1 MTLATDHSTKGVR
14 VPSTFSTLR
23 RFGLPG
29 ALATVFVACGTPE
42 TPGTDTNGAWNRAPV
57 EGGELEYTVR
67 GDGEPVLLSHGSHVA
82 DAFLPLTGEPALD
95 DYQLINYHRR
105 GFAGSAAHD
114 GPFSIADQA
123 ADALAML
130 RHLGVSRAHVVGH
143 SYGGATAL
151 QIAHDAPEVVYSL
164 SLLEP
169 ALLMVPSAE
178 GVNEAL
184 GPSFERYESGDAA
197 GAVEAFMQVI
207 GGSEWRSQ
215 AARTV
220 PGGAEQAEEDAA
232 TWFEVEAPAL
242 GEWQFDADAAG
253 EISAPILYVLG
264 SESGPFFVEGRDLV
278 LTWFPQAED
287 EVIEGANHLLQI
299 QEPRAVAEAIA
310 DFLAEHPMEM

>member
-1 MTLATDHSTKGVR
+1 MTLTTDRSTKGGR
-14 VPSTFSTLR
+14 VPSTFSTIR
-23 RFGLPG
+23 RLGLPG
-29 ALATVFVACGTPE
+29 ALATVFVACGTPD
-42 TPGTDTNGAWNRAPV
+42 TPGDETNGAWSRAPV

-67 GDGEPVLLSHGSHVA
+67 GDGEPVLLIHGSHVA
-82 DAFLPLTGEPALD
+82 DAFLPLAGEPALD
-95 DYQLINYHRR
+95 DYQLIRYHRR

-123 ADALAML
+123 ADARAVL
-130 RHLGVSRAHVVGH
+130 RHLGVSRAHLVGH
-143 SYGGATAL
+143 SYGAVTAL
-151 QIAHDAPEVVYSL
+151 QLAHEDPDVVHSV

-169 ALLMVPSAE
+169 PLLMVPSAE
-178 GVNEAL
+178 AVNQAL

-207 GGSEWRSQ
+207 GGSEWRAQ

-220 PGGAEQAEEDAA
+220 PGGAEQAEADAA

-253 EISAPILYVLG
+253 EISAPILYVRG
-264 SESGPFFVEGRDLV
+264 GESGPFFVEGGDLV
-278 LTWFPQAED
+278 QTWFPQAED
-287 EVIEGANHLLQI
+287 EVIEGATHLLQM

-310 DFLAEHPMEM
+310 DFLAEHPMEI